1 MVVKLTLKKNTY
13 FDSVSLMALTTK
25 VNEINDVE
33 QAFVAM
39 ATEMN
44 KGVLANIG
52 LLLPEVQTANSG
64 DLFIV
69 VKAVSE
75 EVCDVALAK
84 VEVLLKGDDKAATGL
99 GASKKKYV
107 TLKSALNDAP
117 DANLAVISVPGEF
130 AKREALT
137 ALTNGLH
144 VLMFSDNV
152 SVADEVELKTFA
164 HEKGL
169 LMMGPD
175 CGTAI
180 INHVGLCF
188 ANKVRPGNIGIVGAS
203 GTGSQEVAARIHDF
217 GGGISQLLGT
227 GGRDLSA
234 EVGGIMMLDGL
245 RALEADPATEVI
257 LIVSK
262 PAAKSVEAKVLALV

>member
-117 DANLAVISVPGEF
+117 DANLAVSLCLVSLLSV
-130 AKREALT
+130 KR
-137 ALTNGLH
+137 
-144 VLMFSDNV
+144 
-152 SVADEVELKTFA
+152 
-164 HEKGL
+164 
-169 LMMGPD
+169 
-175 CGTAI
+175 
-180 INHVGLCF
+180 
-188 ANKVRPGNIGIVGAS
+188 
-203 GTGSQEVAARIHDF
+203 
-217 GGGISQLLGT
+217 
-227 GGRDLSA
+227 
-234 EVGGIMMLDGL
+234 
-245 RALEADPATEVI
+245 
-257 LIVSK
+257 
-262 PAAKSVEAKVLALV
+262 